1 MKITKDVRLNEQQR
15 RRLTPHIQRFQSYVR
30 SEQFRE
36 DQAQRLSHVKFFQEE
51 LPERLPQFSEADLG
65 EIVNKLWASRI
76 WGNKQY
82 HVQTII
88 ADNGLDKLRTEL
100 THLLDRSKSA
110 GERYERFLQG
120 IKRLGPA
127 SVTEILCYNEPDR
140 CGIWNRR
147 AREAF
152 KILGLDDQVD
162 PEKYRLSGAEYE
174 KFNAVLQALA
184 EELRRAEWA
193 LKAPAAKAV
202 FRDVD
207 LLFVDFFLYEVS
219 RSRPEK
225 PPTEFDH
232 DEIRDLISTIGE
244 MLGFESQTELRIAHG
259 AQVDVVWR
267 ARIGNLGVVTYVF
280 EVHRSGTIDSLLLNL
295 QKARSNPTVQKVI
308 AVSDEG
314 RLEQIKKETEGLPEE
329 FRKALSF
336 WLVSEVQKVAENLQ
350 AVDEIIDRLG
360 LVHRSR
366 SDT

>member
-1 MKITKDVRLNEQQR
+1 MLKKQQR
-15 RRLTPHIQRFQSYVR
+15 KRLISHIRRFQSYVR
-30 SEQFRE
+30 SKQFRE
-36 DQAQRLSHVKFFQEE
+36 DQAQRLSHVRFFQEE
-51 LPERLPQFSEADLG
+51 LPQRLAQFSEADLG
-65 EIVNKLWASRI
+65 EIVSKLWASRI

-88 ADNGLDKLRTEL
+88 ADNGLDKLRMEL
-100 THLLDRSKSA
+100 TRLLDHKKSP
-110 GERYERFLQG
+110 GERYERFLQE

-140 CGIWNRR
+140 CGIWNRK
-147 AREAF
+147 AREAL
-152 KILGLDDQVD
+152 KILGLEDLVD

-174 KFNAVLQALA
+174 GFNAVLQALA
-184 EELRRAEWA
+184 GELRQAS
-193 LKAPAAKAV
+193 

-219 RSRPEK
+219 RSRPEAVK
-225 PPTEFDH
+225 GEEFDH

-244 MLGFESQTELRIAHG
+244 MLGFETQTELRITHG

-336 WLVSEVQKVAENLQ
+336 WPVGEVQEVAERLQ
-350 AVDEIIDRLG
+350 SVNGIIERLG
-360 LVHRSR
+360 LMQ
-366 SDT
+366 SDLIR